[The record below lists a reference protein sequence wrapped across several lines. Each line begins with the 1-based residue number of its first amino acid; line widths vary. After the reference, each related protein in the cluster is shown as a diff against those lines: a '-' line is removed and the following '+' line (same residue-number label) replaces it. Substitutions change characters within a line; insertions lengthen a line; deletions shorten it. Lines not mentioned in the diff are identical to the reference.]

1 MTKGWQKRNVDWNN
15 SEKWGYVGANS
26 GRTSR
31 YITGKDAL
39 FRILKKE
46 GYKDTI
52 TYYDLE
58 IMAEK
63 KLFPMPTWFTNFKN
77 KDGVNPYIIS
87 GKGTSCVYR
96 LPSFD
101 AVSEV
106 MDIYLAIDDL
116 PKDHLLK
123 LPKKL
128 HDVVLLRYGINDGI
142 VRTFQEVGDIV
153 GHSNSYVWRLNQRAL
168 LKLEEYSGIKISIN
182 LTKRSREKY

>member
-1 MTKGWQKRNVDWNN
+1 MTKGWQKRNVDWTN

-58 IMAEK
+58 VMAEK

-77 KDGVNPYIIS
+77 KDGVNPYKLER
-87 GKGTSCVYR
+87 GKGFI
-96 LPSFD
+96 LPSVD
-101 AVSEV
+101 AVDEV
-106 MDIYLAIDDL
+106 ELIYLLIDEL
-116 PKDHLLK
+116 PLEHLLK
-123 LPKKL
+123 LPKNQ

-142 VRTFQEVGDIV
+142 VRTFREVGAIV
-153 GHSNSYVWRLNQRAL
+153 GHSYSYCWRLNQKAL
-168 LKLEEYSGIKISIN
+168 LKLEEYSGVKISIN